1 VGSNPVSSRHAVLE
15 TDIHKTK
22 GANLMVQPS
31 AVETIAVL
39 QVGKYGVRVDEK
51 TWYGVN
57 EPLTPSHFTP
67 QQTYKVSISVS
78 KTGKK
83 YIKEV
88 LGVSETPVSAPAP
101 AETAPAVDKERAQ
114 HYTPPATTK
123 EAPKTL
129 DAKTIQIQR
138 QGCWQA
144 AIQSPALTTWAVNV
158 DEYLAIVRKAA
169 DAGVRYVNEA

>member
-1 VGSNPVSSRHAVLE
+1 MP
-15 TDIHKTK
+15 
-22 GANLMVQPS
+22 QPS
-31 AVETIAVL
+31 VVETITVL
-39 QVGKYGVRVDEK
+39 QVGKYGVRVDDK

-57 EPLTPSHFTP
+57 EPLTPSHFSPTN
-67 QQTYKVSISVS
+67 TYKVSISTS

-88 LGVSETPVSAPAP
+88 VGVSEAPAAAP
-101 AETAPAVDKERAQ
+101 AAAPAVATPAVDTERAQ
-114 HYTPPATTK
+114 HYTPREETK
-123 EAPKTL
+123 KAL
-129 DAKTIQIQR
+129 DAKDIRIQR

-169 DAGVRYVNEA
+169 DAGVKYVNE

>member
-1 VGSNPVSSRHAVLE
+1 
-15 TDIHKTK
+15 
-22 GANLMVQPS
+22 MVQPTS
-31 AVETIAVL
+31 VENVNVL

-57 EPLTPSHFTP
+57 DPLTPTHFAP
-67 QQTYKVSISVS
+67 GQQYKVSISIS

-88 LGVSETPVSAPAP
+88 LGVADAPAAAPVAAPAP
-101 AETAPAVDKERAQ
+101 KAAVDTERAA
-114 HYTPPATTK
+114 HYTPK
-123 EAPKTL
+123 SEDKPKL

-144 AIQSPALTTWAVNV
+144 AIQSPAITTWAVNF
-158 DEYLAIVRKAA
+158 DEYLALVRKAA
-169 DAGVRYVNEA
+169 DVGVKYVNEQ

>member
-1 VGSNPVSSRHAVLE
+1 
-15 TDIHKTK
+15 
-22 GANLMVQPS
+22 MVQPTG
-31 AVETIAVL
+31 VETITVL

-57 EPLTPSHFTP
+57 EPLTPTHFAP
-67 QQTYKVSISVS
+67 QQAYKVSISVS

-88 LGVSETPVSAPAP
+88 LGVSEAPASPAPVPAPAP
-101 AETAPAVDKERAQ
+101 AVTPAVDTERAAR
-114 HYTPPATTK
+114 YTPKT
-123 EAPKTL
+123 EAPKADATKL

-144 AIQSPALTTWAVNV
+144 AIQSPALTTWAVNP
-158 DEYLAIVRKAA
+158 DEYLALVRKAA
-169 DAGVRYVNEA
+169 ELGVRFVNE

>member
-1 VGSNPVSSRHAVLE
+1 MA
-15 TDIHKTK
+15 
-22 GANLMVQPS
+22 QPS
-31 AVETIAVL
+31 IVETITVL

-57 EPLTPSHFTP
+57 EPLTPSHFVP
-67 QQTYKVSISVS
+67 QQTYRVSISVS

-83 YIKEV
+83 YIKDV
-88 LGVSETPVSAPAP
+88 LAVSEGAPVVAAPAP
-101 AETAPAVDKERAQ
+101 EAAPTQAADTERAKHYTAPAASTEK
-114 HYTPPATTK
+114 
-123 EAPKTL
+123 PKL
-129 DAKTIQIQR
+129 DAKSIQIQR

-169 DAGVRYVNEA
+169 ESGVKFVNE

>member
-1 VGSNPVSSRHAVLE
+1 MSNVAS
-15 TDIHKTK
+15 
-22 GANLMVQPS
+22 
-31 AVETIAVL
+31 VENINVL

-57 EPLTPSHFTP
+57 EPLTPSHFAP
-67 QQTYKVSISVS
+67 SASYKVSISTS

-88 LGVSETPVSAPAP
+88 LGVGEGSSPAAPAPTPAPTVDTERAERVTKAAQASAPA
-101 AETAPAVDKERAQ
+101 K
-114 HYTPPATTK
+114 
-123 EAPKTL
+123 L

-158 DEYLAIVRKAA
+158 DEYLALVRKAA
-169 DAGVRYVNEA
+169 DMGVRYVNEA

>member
-1 VGSNPVSSRHAVLE
+1 MAS
-15 TDIHKTK
+15 
-22 GANLMVQPS
+22 PS
-31 AVETIAVL
+31 TVENITVL

-57 EPLTPSHFTP
+57 EPLTPSHFAP
-67 QQTYKVSISVS
+67 GQSYKVSLSTS

-88 LGVSETPVSAPAP
+88 LGASEAPAAAPAPTPAPAP
-101 AETAPAVDKERAQ
+101 AVSTPVDTERAERV
-114 HYTPPATTK
+114 TGAMREVDTAK
-123 EAPKTL
+123 VGKL

-158 DEYLAIVRKAA
+158 DEYLGLVRKAA
-169 DAGVRYVNEA
+169 EAGVRFVNEQ

>member
-1 VGSNPVSSRHAVLE
+1 MSNVSS
-15 TDIHKTK
+15 
-22 GANLMVQPS
+22 
-31 AVETIAVL
+31 VENINVL

-57 EPLTPSHFTP
+57 EPLTPTHFAP
-67 QQTYKVSISVS
+67 SQSYKVSISTS

-88 LGVSETPVSAPAP
+88 LGVEAASAPAP
-101 AETAPAVDKERAQ
+101 APVAAPKATVDHERAQ
-114 HYTPPATTK
+114 HYAKAAAPA
-123 EAPKTL
+123 EASGKL
-129 DAKTIQIQR
+129 DLKTIQIQR

-169 DAGVRYVNEA
+169 EVGVKFINEA